1 MFVEGLAVV
10 RVGAGCGSAWVRSNW
25 RSAEAKSRRVWRD
38 GVVYVVTMEEEE
50 QGAERERDGI

>member
-1 MFVEGLAVV
+1 MEGLAVV
-10 RVGAGCGSAWVRSNW
+10 GVGAGCGSAWVRSSW
-25 RSAEAKSRRVWRD
+25 RSTEAKSRRVWRD